1 MELQTPAGQE
11 PCASGEFVS
20 DGVAPLEFL
29 RAVLDPMRLSVLAVS
44 VRGPVSIQDTA
55 ETLGVEPKEVAE
67 AVGNLRSLEILDDE
81 GALNKDALV
90 ELARSLPQ
98 EHPDLGKAVDG
109 PWTEDEAATLG
120 RFFSGSRLVE
130 IPSGAAKRRLVLEKI
145 ALDFEPGERY
155 AEREVNFKIQ
165 LIHPD
170 YAAIRRYMVDEGL
183 MARADGSYWRTGG
196 RYLA

>member
-1 MELQTPAGQE
+1 M
-11 PCASGEFVS
+11 S
-20 DGVAPLEFL
+20 DGVTPLEFL
-29 RAVLDPMRLSVLAVS
+29 RAVLDPIRLEVLAAS
-44 VRGPVSIQDTA
+44 VRGPVAIHDTA
-55 ETLGVEPKEVAE
+55 ESLGVDPKEVA
-67 AVGNLRSLEILDDE
+67 AAIGNLRSLQILDEE
-81 GALNKDALV
+81 GSLNKDALV
-90 ELARSLPQ
+90 SIARSLPQ
-98 EHPDLGKAVDG
+98 EHPDLGRAVEG
-109 PWTEDEAATLG
+109 PWTEQEAATLG

-145 ALDFEPGERY
+145 ALEFEPGERY

>member
-1 MELQTPAGQE
+1 VELQTPAGQE

-29 RAVLDPMRLSVLAVS
+29 RAVLDPMRLSVLAAS
-44 VRGPVSIQDTA
+44 VHGPVSIQDTA

-120 RFFSGSRLVE
+120 RFFSGTGSSRFLPE
-130 IPSGAAKRRLVLEKI
+130 QRSGDSCWRRSHLTLS
-145 ALDFEPGERY
+145 R
-155 AEREVNFKIQ
+155 
-165 LIHPD
+165 
-170 YAAIRRYMVDEGL
+170 
-183 MARADGSYWRTGG
+183 ARDMPNAR
-196 RYLA
+196 